1 MKGIVLAG
9 GTGSRLW
16 PITRSISKQLLP
28 IYDKPLIYYPISTL
42 MASGIREILVITTPD
57 EQSLFKK
64 VLGNGSDFGIDISF
78 KIQEK
83 PEGIAQAFL
92 IAEDFISNSD
102 VALILGDNLFYGAG
116 LNNLLTQ
123 AKNNLGAHIFTYE
136 VSNPQDYGV
145 LNLKADGSPFSI
157 VEKPTHPQ
165 SNLAITGLYFFD
177 SSVVQFTKTI
187 SPSARGELEITSV
200 MGKYLEENR
209 LSFTELPNGTAWLD
223 TGTPKSLQDA
233 ATFVRVI
240 EERTG
245 QKIACLEEIALRN
258 GWLSPEDLLE
268 IIQRYKN
275 NDYGKYLIRLTKIK
289 S

>member
-1 MKGIVLAG
+1 
-9 GTGSRLW
+9 
-16 PITRSISKQLLP
+16 
-28 IYDKPLIYYPISTL
+28 
-42 MASGIREILVITTPD
+42 MASGIREILIITTPE
-57 EQSLFKK
+57 EQSLFQK
-64 VLGNGSDFGIDISF
+64 VLGNGSDFGIDLIF
-78 KIQEK
+78 KTQDK

-92 IAEDFISNSD
+92 IAEDFISNSE

-116 LNNLLTQ
+116 LNNLLSQ

-145 LNLKADGSPFSI
+145 LNLGKDRSPVSI
-157 VEKPTHPQ
+157 VEKPSNPQ

-177 SSVVQFTKTI
+177 SSVVEYTKNI

-200 MGKYLEENR
+200 MTSYLEANN
-209 LSFTELPNGTAWLD
+209 LTFTELPSGTAWLD

-245 QKIACLEEIALRN
+245 HKIACLEEIAFKN
-258 GWLSPEDLLE
+258 GWLSKENLIS

-275 NDYGKYLIRLTKIK
+275 NDYGKYLSRLITP
-289 S
+289 